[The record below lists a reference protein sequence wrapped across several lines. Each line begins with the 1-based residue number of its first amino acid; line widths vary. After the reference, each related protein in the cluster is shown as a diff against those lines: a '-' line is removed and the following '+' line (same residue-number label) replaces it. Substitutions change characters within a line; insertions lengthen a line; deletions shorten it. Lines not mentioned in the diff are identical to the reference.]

1 LRRLHEG
8 LAGLRHA
15 AAEKGE
21 KVVVHRYT
29 GAPDRESC
37 LSSFM
42 TSPDAV
48 ILDSIV
54 RCIKAGAEDH
64 LPKPFNA
71 SLPKA
76 RTS

>member
-1 LRRLHEG
+1 
-8 LAGLRHA
+8 
-15 AAEKGE
+15 
-21 KVVVHRYT
+21 
-29 GAPDRESC
+29 
-37 LSSFM
+37 M

-54 RCIKAGAEDH
+54 RCIKAGAEAH

-71 SLPKA
+71 LLPKA